1 MHGPSHM
8 VIAHGHTMHSASR
21 CIAKQVMQDLVEIV
35 VKMVIRCVHG
45 SPFVSVFQIVMAWL
59 VRSVSA
65 VSSTCGS
72 GLQSDRDVHR
82 SL

>member
-1 MHGPSHM
+1 MHREAGDAGFGGNSGQ
-8 VIAHGHTMHSASR
+8 VGH
-21 CIAKQVMQDLVEIV
+21 
-35 VKMVIRCVHG
+35 IRCVHG

-72 GLQSDRDVHR
+72 GLRSDRDVHK
-82 SL
+82 